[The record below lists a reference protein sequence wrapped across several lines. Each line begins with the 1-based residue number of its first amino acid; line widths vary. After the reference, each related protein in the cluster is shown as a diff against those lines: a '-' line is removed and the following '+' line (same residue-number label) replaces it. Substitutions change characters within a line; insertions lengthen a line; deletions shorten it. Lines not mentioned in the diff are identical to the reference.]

1 MTSAEAAIELKNY
14 PSPDAKSFLIIN
26 SLPAHAVVCF
36 AYLIINCGQTRFM
49 FS

>member
-1 MTSAEAAIELKNY
+1 MTSAKPAIELKNY
-14 PSPDAKSFLIIN
+14 PSPDTKSFFIN